1 MSFTGCIDARGF
13 NRGRVRAVLRRKRN
27 RPGNEGVSG
36 AECIGYS
43 PHARQKLNIGDKFHQ
58 TPGTIVIQHCPR
70 RVPLSSGVL
79 EVEVTALGP
88 TKYSVV
94 VVSGQ
99 CELCTSLVDKRSAEA
114 TNLQVSQART
124 ASTVSA
130 QCEPMITIPRT
141 MYGGMDVTKN
151 VSTYPTPMTYPY
163 DQSRAW

>member
-13 NRGRVRAVLRRKRN
+13 NRGRVRAVLRRKLNHAETKR
-27 RPGNEGVSG
+27 ESA

-43 PHARQKLNIGDKFHQ
+43 PHARQKLNVGDEFHQ

-70 RVPLSSGVL
+70 RVPLSSGVF

-88 TKYSVV
+88 TEYSVV

-114 TNLQVSQART
+114 TNLQVGRDR
-124 ASTVSA
+124 SA
-130 QCEPMITIPRT
+130 QCVVCI
-141 MYGGMDVTKN
+141 
-151 VSTYPTPMTYPY
+151 
-163 DQSRAW
+163 